1 MSEVF
6 LLDNYRIKGGNV
18 LSGTVEIS
26 GAKNAALPVIA
37 ASVMTRGESV
47 ISACPDITDVDS
59 MVRIL
64 KALGCRISR
73 TGEEISIIPDSM
85 DRCSIPDCLMK
96 EMRSSVF
103 LAGALLTRCG
113 EAVISSP
120 GGCDI
125 GKRPIDIHID
135 GLKKLGVS
143 VVHTGEKLILS
154 AENMRGTDILLP
166 YPSVGATENIMMA
179 ALGASG
185 VTRIINCAREP
196 EIVDLQNYLR
206 RCGASISGAGTG
218 TITIEGCK
226 KLKGCRHIMLPDR
239 IEAGTYLLMA
249 LATGGSVILSGI
261 NGALLKP
268 LIMILEGAGYD
279 VVQGNSFVK
288 VSSSGH
294 ERVKC
299 RVSTEPYP
307 GFPTDLQPQLTAFL
321 TRYGEGSAVRE
332 NIFEKRFDYVEQLKK
347 MGADIE
353 ISEKEVIIKNNNILC
368 GAHVEAKDLRGGA
381 ALMIAGLMAEGET
394 TVSNTKYI
402 KRGYSR
408 IREKIAGLGGEIT
421 ENEG

>member
-1 MSEVF
+1 M
-6 LLDNYRIKGGNV
+6 DNYRIKGGNV

-26 GAKNAALPVIA
+26 GAKNAALPILA
-37 ASVMTRGESV
+37 ASVMTKGESILSSCPE
-47 ISACPDITDVDS
+47 ISDVDS
-59 MVRIL
+59 MVNIL
-64 KALGCRISR
+64 RALGCCIVR
-73 TGEEISIIPDSM
+73 TEESISIDPDGM
-85 DRCSIPDCLMK
+85 DRCTIPDELMK

-135 GLKKLGVS
+135 GLKKLGAS
-143 VVHTGEKLILS
+143 IVHTGERLILR
-154 AENMRGTDILLP
+154 AENMKGADILLP

-185 VTRIINCAREP
+185 ITRIINCAREP
-196 EIVDLQNYLR
+196 EIVDLQRYLNK
-206 RCGASISGAGTG
+206 CGAQISGAGTR
-218 TITIEGCK
+218 TITVVGKTNLSGCEHGI
-226 KLKGCRHIMLPDR
+226 LADR

-249 LATGGSVILSGI
+249 LATGGSVTLQGI
-261 NGALLKP
+261 DGSMLTP
-268 LIMILEGAGYD
+268 LIEILRASGYH
-279 VVQGNSFVK
+279 VESGESYIFA
-288 VSSSGH
+288 SSSGN
-294 ERVKC
+294 EQVKC
-299 RVSTEPYP
+299 GVSTEPYP

-321 TRYGEGSAVRE
+321 TRNGRGSSIKE
-332 NIFEKRFDYVEQLKK
+332 NIFEKRFEYVEQLKK

-353 ISEKEVIIKNNNILC
+353 IFEKEVIIKNNNILC
-368 GAHVEAKDLRGGA
+368 GTHIMAKDLRGGA
-381 ALMIAGLMAEGET
+381 ALMIAGIMAEGET
-394 TVSNTKYI
+394 ILENTKYI